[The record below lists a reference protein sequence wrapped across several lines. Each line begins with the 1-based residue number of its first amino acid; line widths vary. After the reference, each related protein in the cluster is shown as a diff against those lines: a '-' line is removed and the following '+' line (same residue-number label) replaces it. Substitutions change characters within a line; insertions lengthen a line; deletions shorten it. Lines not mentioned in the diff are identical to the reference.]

1 VSGLFGIYELSR
13 LGLLAQQ
20 AAMHTTGHN
29 IANAA
34 TPGYHRQR
42 VQLATLNPQLTPFGA
57 LGSGVGI
64 ESVQRIESRFI
75 EAALQR
81 EMPSFGRY
89 SARATALAEA
99 ELAFSE
105 PSEFGLTSL
114 LDDFYDTWDDL
125 ATNPEDPGPRE
136 SVVRVGLSL
145 AEAIRN
151 THERLIEEQRSI
163 TTEIEQTVED
173 ANSIVRELAVL
184 NQNIL
189 AMTRNGQAA
198 GDLEDRRDL
207 LVETLAELIGAN
219 GQIEENGT
227 ATVRIGGRIVV
238 QLSTADEIQFDR
250 ATATMPSLGGR
261 PFTPTESDGRL
272 GGLLEA
278 RDVDL
283 ANALERLDAFAVR
296 LVEEVNSL
304 HAGGVDAYGDEA
316 GAVFE
321 LPGIALD
328 GVTGAAAAIR
338 VTADLQRDSNRVA
351 AGRTSSPGDNSLAL
365 DIAAL
370 RNSSEGAAG
379 LLNGLVV
386 DLGAR
391 AGEAE
396 DLAKGQQVIV
406 DNFNAQR
413 ESISGVS
420 LDEEAASLLM
430 FQRSYQAAA
439 QLLAIAD
446 EMAATIL
453 SI

>member
-1 VSGLFGIYELSR
+1 MSGIFGIYELSR

-20 AAMHTTGHN
+20 SALHTTGHN

-42 VQLATLNPQLTPFGA
+42 VQLKTLNPHLTPFGA
-57 LGSGVGI
+57 LGAGVGI
-64 ESVQRIESRFI
+64 ESVQRIENRFI
-75 EAALQR
+75 EAALNR

-89 SARATALAEA
+89 SARATALAQA
-99 ELAFSE
+99 ELAFGE
-105 PSEFGLTSL
+105 PSEFGITSR
-114 LDDFYDTWDDL
+114 LDDFYDAWDDL

-145 AEAIRN
+145 AEAIRSA
-151 THERLIEEQRSI
+151 HERLVEEQHSLS
-163 TTEIEQTVED
+163 TEVEQAVAD
-173 ANSIVRELAVL
+173 ANGILRELAVL

-189 AMTRNGQAA
+189 AMTRDGQAA
-198 GDLEDRRDL
+198 SDLEDRRDL
-207 LVETLAELIGAN
+207 LIGTLAELIGAS

-227 ATVRIGGRIVV
+227 ATVRVGGRIVV
-238 QLSTADEIQFDR
+238 QLATAEEIAFDR
-250 ATATMPSLGGR
+250 SGEMIPLLGGR
-261 PFTPTESDGRL
+261 PFTPTEADGQL

-283 ANALERLDAFAVR
+283 ATALERLDAFTVR
-296 LVEEVNSL
+296 LVGEVNAL
-304 HAGGVDAYGDEA
+304 HAGGLDAYGNAA
-316 GAVFE
+316 GNVFE
-321 LPGIALD
+321 LPGVALD

-338 VTADLQRDSNRVA
+338 VTADLQRDSNLVA

-365 DIAAL
+365 DVAAL
-370 RNSSEGAAG
+370 RNRADGAAG
-379 LLNGLVV
+379 LLNDLVV

-391 AGEAE
+391 ASEAE
-396 DLAKGQQVIV
+396 DLAFGQQIIV

-413 ESISGVS
+413 EAISGVS
-420 LDEEAASLLM
+420 LDEEAANLLM

-439 QLLAIAD
+439 QLLTIAD

-453 SI
+453 AL